1 MSKFKTDRLRM
12 DEITIADAPFIVSL
26 LNDPAY
32 MANIG
37 DRGIRTI
44 GQAQHYIGDK
54 IRASYRDHGYG
65 LYAVRLATGDEPI
78 GICGLVNRDSIQD
91 VDIGYGFLPHA
102 RGQGYALEAAEEILK
117 WAHSTL
123 GLTRL
128 AAIVSQE
135 NKLSIVLLEKIG
147 MQFDAMIQLPG
158 DEEEICLYMWRSPE
172 Q

>member
-12 DEITIADAPFIVSL
+12 DELTLADAPFIVTL
-26 LNDPAY
+26 LNDPSYVAH
-32 MANIG
+32 IG
-37 DRGIRTI
+37 DRGIRTVE
-44 GQAQHYIGDK
+44 QAQHYLDDK
-54 IRASYRDHGYG
+54 IRASYRDHGFG
-65 LYAVRLATGDEPI
+65 LYAVRLATGGEPI
-78 GICGLVNRDSIQD
+78 GICGLVNRDSIPD

-135 NKLSIVLLEKIG
+135 NRPSIALLEKIG

-158 DEEEICLYMWRSPE
+158 DEEQICLYMWRSSE